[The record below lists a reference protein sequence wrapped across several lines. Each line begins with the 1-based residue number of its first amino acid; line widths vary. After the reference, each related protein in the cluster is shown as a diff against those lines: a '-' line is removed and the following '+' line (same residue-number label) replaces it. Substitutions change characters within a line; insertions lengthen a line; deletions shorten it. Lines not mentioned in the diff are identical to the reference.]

1 MDQYVNARP
10 DNVERAIDNL
20 WIRST
25 QNFNSLDP
33 EKTNWKQQTLPLA
46 RIKKIMK
53 SDEVVYLESE
63 RESNIEHSEAPSQN
77 ARFMIAG
84 EAPILLGKACE
95 MLVKELSIR
104 AWKHTERNR
113 RRTLQKQDV
122 HAAVGESEVYDF
134 LIDIVPRVQMQPA
147 VKGFSSPIPEP
158 VQQAA
163 RLTSSIVNEIPTINH
178 APQVHAPTAA
188 SGQGAHL
195 QLQQMMPAQIQ
206 ASHQSQLQQMM
217 PQAQIQA
224 QSASHQP
231 QLQQMIPQAQMQAQ
245 YTIMQQQQL
254 SQPHQHDSGNHQYH
268 QHQDPGSHQQHQQHD
283 SVNHPH
289 QQQQQHHQQQHH
301 QQQHQ
306 LHQQYIGHIHN
317 IEGGPK

>member
-1 MDQYVNARP
+1 
-10 DNVERAIDNL
+10 
-20 WIRST
+20 
-25 QNFNSLDP
+25 
-33 EKTNWKQQTLPLA
+33 
-46 RIKKIMK
+46 MK

-95 MLVKELSIR
+95 MLVKEISIR

-134 LIDIVPRVQMQPA
+134 LIDIVPRVQMQPN
-147 VKGFSSPIPEP
+147 VKGFSPPIPEP

-188 SGQGAHL
+188 SGQGVHL
-195 QLQQMMPAQIQ
+195 QLQQMMPQAQIQ
-206 ASHQSQLQQMM
+206 AHNASHQSQLQQMI

-254 SQPHQHDSGNHQYH
+254 SQPHQQHDSGNHQYH

-283 SVNHPH
+283 SVNHQHQLHQH
-289 QQQQQHHQQQHH
+289 QQQQQHHQQQQQ

-306 LHQQYIGHIHN
+306 QQQQYIGHIHN